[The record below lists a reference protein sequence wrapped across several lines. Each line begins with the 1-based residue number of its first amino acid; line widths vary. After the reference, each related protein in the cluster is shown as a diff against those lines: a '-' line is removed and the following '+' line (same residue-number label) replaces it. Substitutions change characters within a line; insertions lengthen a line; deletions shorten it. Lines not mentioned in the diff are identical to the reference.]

1 MSAVQGSDEWLLERC
16 GKVTASRIADL
27 MARTK
32 SGWGASRANY
42 RSQLICERLTGCVA
56 PSFTNAAMI
65 HGTETEPEA
74 RRAYEFFIDR
84 DVQQVGF
91 IPHPEIENAGASP
104 DGFVGDDGL
113 LELKCPQSA
122 THIETLLTGAI
133 PDKYFKQMQFQMA
146 CTGREWCDFASYDNR
161 LPERMRL
168 FVKRVERDAEA
179 IAEIE
184 TEVRAFIAE
193 IDDTVAQ
200 LRARYDAGLADALT
214 QSLEAA

>member
-1 MSAVQGSDEWLLERC
+1 MSAVQGSDGWLQERC
-16 GKVTASRIADL
+16 GMVTASRIADL
-27 MARTK
+27 MAKTK
-32 SGWGASRANY
+32 TGWGASRANY

-91 IPHPEIENAGASP
+91 IPHPAIEGAGASP

-146 CTGREWCDFASYDNR
+146 VTGRAWCDFASYDNR

-168 FVKRVERDAEA
+168 FVKRVDRDAEA
-179 IAEIE
+179 VAEIE
-184 TEVRAFIAE
+184 REVRAFIAE
-193 IDDTVAQ
+193 IDETVAALIAQ
-200 LRARYDAGLADALT
+200 YDEEK
-214 QSLEAA
+214 EAA

>member
-1 MSAVQGSDEWLLERC
+1 MSAVQGTDAWLQERC

-27 MARTK
+27 MAKTR

-42 RSQLICERLTGCVA
+42 AAQLVAERLTGCVT

-104 DGFVGDDGL
+104 DGLIGDDGL
-113 LELKCPQSA
+113 LELKAPQTA
-122 THIETLLTGAI
+122 THIDTLLSGAI
-133 PDKYFKQMQFQMA
+133 PDKYYKQMQFQMA
-146 CTGREWCDFASYDNR
+146 CTGREWCDFASYDPR

-168 FVKRVERDAEA
+168 FTKRVERDAEA

-184 TEVRAFIAE
+184 TEVRAFLAE
-193 IDDTVAQ
+193 IGETVAKLIEQ
-200 LRARYDAGLADALT
+200 YE
-214 QSLEAA
+214 QLEAA